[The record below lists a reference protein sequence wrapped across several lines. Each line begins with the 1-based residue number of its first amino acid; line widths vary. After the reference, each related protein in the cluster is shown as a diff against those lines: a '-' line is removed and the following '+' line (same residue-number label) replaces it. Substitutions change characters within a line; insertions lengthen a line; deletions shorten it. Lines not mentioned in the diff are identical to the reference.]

1 MDDWNVSRTFSVSNF
16 LFVAL
21 KGYELPCLCRLSRT
35 TRVFAYNPNTLAFCP
50 SIFTL
55 LNKNKL
61 KNQNSLKN
69 YSKCRIWTIELW
81 HFSPIFVLLKV
92 TCLVTLFARKLQ
104 IFKNS
109 PKLTIFGIFM
119 NFCPFKMSHLIF
131 PISAFS
137 TNFWPI
143 KSDLSG
149 NTVWP
154 QTLGI

>member
-61 KNQNSLKN
+61 KNQSLFNRNSPEN

-92 TCLVTLFARKLQ
+92 TCLVTLFSEASD
-104 IFKNS
+104 F
-109 PKLTIFGIFM
+109 PKLA
-119 NFCPFKMSHLIF
+119 KMH
-131 PISAFS
+131 
-137 TNFWPI
+137 NFWAFLI
-143 KSDLSG
+143 NFFCTNCKSCSLRS
-149 NTVWP
+149 
-154 QTLGI
+154 QF